1 MGLFDSL
8 KKVIGDVNEV
18 KSKIESI
25 SAAASSQSS
34 ASKPVSQKRAAP
46 VSPAKTTDRKI
57 IESGSQPAKMS
68 VLRKTSFLGG
78 ENGDE
83 YNVSFMLSGDFIEF
97 ESNCEFDP
105 SFQYEP
111 YSDADYTEYDESL
124 PSIFIGPN
132 NTVYNAAEN
141 YIKNGSSVG
150 RDFNKID
157 SKYFLFRT
165 KLEYFGQVLYAYAF
179 ASGTTQ
185 EYNMLGLTY
194 NHDIEGTPLE
204 RKLISAL
211 DEAAET
217 YKETRI

>member
-25 SAAASSQSS
+25 SAAASSQNP
-34 ASKPVSQKRAAP
+34 ASKPVSQKQAAP
-46 VSPAKTTDRKI
+46 VSPVKTAGIKI
-57 IESGSQPAKMS
+57 IESASQPAKTS
-68 VLRKTSFLGG
+68 VLRKTTFFGG
-78 ENGDE
+78 ENSDE
-83 YNVSFMLSGDFIEF
+83 FDVSFMLSGDFIEF
-97 ESNCEFDP
+97 DSHCEFDP

-111 YSDADYTEYDESL
+111 NSNDNFTEYDENL

-132 NTVYNAAEN
+132 DTVYNAAKN
-141 YIKNGSSVG
+141 YIKNGLSIG
-150 RDFNKID
+150 RDFKKVD

-185 EYNMLGLTY
+185 EYNMLGLKY

-204 RKLISAL
+204 IKLIAAL

-217 YKETRI
+217 YNETRI